1 MERLKYVRP
10 AVIVLILTV
19 LDQVSKYLAVT
30 RLKFQSDYIF
40 IDGLLSF
47 TYHENR
53 GAAFG
58 ILQGG
63 RWVFVVFT
71 VLLVGFICY
80 YYISL
85 PESRINSALKA
96 SLTIVLAGA
105 LGNFID
111 RFLNGFVVDF
121 LQFEFINFPV
131 FNLADVYVVCG
142 TFAMGI
148 FIVFF
153 SKDENKPRYKAILNE
168 KATGK
173 NDE

>member
-1 MERLKYVRP
+1 MERLKYLRP
-10 AVIVLILTV
+10 AVFVLILTV
-19 LDQVSKYLAVT
+19 FDQLAKYLAVT
-30 RLKFQSDYIF
+30 KLRFQSDYMF

-71 VLLVGFICY
+71 VLLVIFICY
-80 YYISL
+80 YYITL
-85 PESRINSALKA
+85 PESGINSVLKA
-96 SLTIVLAGA
+96 CLTLILAGA

-111 RFLNGFVVDF
+111 RLLNGFVVDF

-131 FNLADVYVVCG
+131 FNIADIYVVCG

-148 FIVFF
+148 LIVFF
-153 SKDENKPRYKAILNE
+153 VKDEAKPADNSITGE